1 MLKIDLTKTGAMLKK
16 GCNVLV
22 PVLMGLRF
30 TGMDKQIL
38 KAIRYSGN
46 VKYDDAIRVITESNM
61 LGSSMAEAM
70 DLVQSNMSCEYYRSV
85 ISAINSN
92 TLGST
97 KIMMLKNINK
107 NFEKK
112 EEESQ

>member
-1 MLKIDLTKTGAMLKK
+1 MLKNEILSKTGAVVKK
-16 GCNVLV
+16 ACNVVV

-46 VKYDDAIRVITESNM
+46 VKYDDAIRAITESNM

-70 DLVQSNMSCEYYRSV
+70 DLVQSNMETEYYRAV
-85 ISAINSN
+85 ISAIQSN
-92 TLGST
+92 ALGST
-97 KIMMLKNINK
+97 KLVMLKNINK
-107 NFEKK
+107 NFE
-112 EEESQ
+112 ESQQ

>member
-1 MLKIDLTKTGAMLKK
+1 MLKIDLTKTGAILKK
-16 GCNVLV
+16 GCIIVV

-38 KAIRYSGN
+38 KVIRYSGK
-46 VKYDDAIRVITESNM
+46 VKYDDAIRAITESNM

-70 DLVQSNMSCEYYRSV
+70 DLVQSNMETEYYRAV
-85 ISAINSN
+85 ISAIQSN

-107 NFEKK
+107 NFE
-112 EEESQ
+112 ESQQ

>member
-16 GCNVLV
+16 GCNIVV

-38 KAIRYSGN
+38 KAIRYSGK
-46 VKYDDAIRVITESNM
+46 VKYDDAIRAITESNM

-70 DLVQSNMSCEYYRSV
+70 DLVQSNMETEYYRAV
-85 ISAINSN
+85 ISAIQSN

-107 NFEKK
+107 NFE
-112 EEESQ
+112 ESQQ